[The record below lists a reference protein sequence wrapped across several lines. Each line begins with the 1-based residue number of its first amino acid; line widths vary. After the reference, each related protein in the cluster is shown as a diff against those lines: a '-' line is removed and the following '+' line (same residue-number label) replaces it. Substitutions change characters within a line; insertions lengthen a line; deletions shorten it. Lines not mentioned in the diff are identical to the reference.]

1 MKETIEEILGREEI
15 EIAPLSKRLV
25 AFLIDD
31 LLVSLVWI
39 AIYWESIAEVAD
51 DSEAVLKIL
60 SASILVVYAIK
71 ILYQWLFVMY
81 YGATIGKIVMRIRV
95 IEVELLDN
103 PNAMQSL
110 VRSLF
115 RALSEVLMYMPF
127 FLVLENKIHQ
137 ALHDRIAKTIV
148 IDLK

>member
-1 MKETIEEILGREEI
+1 MRETIEEILGREEI
-15 EIAPLSKRLV
+15 EVAPLSKRLI
-25 AFLIDD
+25 AFLIDE
-31 LLVSLVWI
+31 LLMSLVWI
-39 AIYWESIAEVAD
+39 AIYWENIAEVAD
-51 DSEAVLKIL
+51 DKEAVLEIL
-60 SASILVVYAIK
+60 SASFLVVCVIK

-81 YGATIGKIVMRIRV
+81 YGATIGKIVVRIRV

-115 RALSEVLMYMPF
+115 RVLSEILMYIPF

-137 ALHDRIAKTIV
+137 ALHDRVAKTIV
-148 IDLK
+148 INLR